1 MLISLNWIK
10 DFVDLPSMPPK
21 ELASK
26 FTLATA
32 EVEDVIIKGEGL
44 RPVTVV
50 EIKSLKPHPDS
61 DKLNLVTFDVGNGT
75 TKEVVCGA
83 PNVRPGLKVP
93 YAPIGTTLPNGM
105 TLEPKKIR
113 GILSDGMLC
122 SETELG
128 LGEGKSGLMEL
139 SADAKP
145 GTSMPDYLK
154 MDSDIVLDVDNK
166 SLTHRP
172 DLWGYLGLARE
183 FAAAHQIPL
192 KNKFSSDWEKKVEA
206 HFSKD
211 ASPVKLDVS
220 DDSSC
225 LAYYGLS
232 IDGIKM
238 KPTPEFIKSRLE
250 TVGSGASLEEA
261 AWVGNCAAGVV
272 VRKRGT
278 ALCSLEELREYFQ
291 NLRKIMK

>member
-10 DFVDLPSMPPK
+10 DFVEIPDMPPK
-21 ELASK
+21 ELASR

-32 EVEDVIIKGEGL
+32 EVEDVIVKGENL
-44 RPVTVV
+44 KAVTVV

-128 LGEGKSGLMEL
+128 LGEGKSGLP
-139 SADAKP
+139 SAFYVA
-145 GTSMPDYLK
+145 
-154 MDSDIVLDVDNK
+154 I
-166 SLTHRP
+166 
-172 DLWGYLGLARE
+172 
-183 FAAAHQIPL
+183 
-192 KNKFSSDWEKKVEA
+192 
-206 HFSKD
+206 
-211 ASPVKLDVS
+211 ASRR
-220 DDSSC
+220 
-225 LAYYGLS
+225 Y
-232 IDGIKM
+232 DGA
-238 KPTPEFIKSRLE
+238 
-250 TVGSGASLEEA
+250 V
-261 AWVGNCAAGVV
+261 
-272 VRKRGT
+272 
-278 ALCSLEELREYFQ
+278 
-291 NLRKIMK
+291 